1 MRQRNKRT
9 LAALLALLMV
19 LTLLPSFSLQTA
31 AANAPAAANGDRAQ
45 SSSDYVFI
53 TQPAQTVHLVPATL
67 TYTVTWGTNFMPTQ
81 VDIMRRAEDPF
92 LPDERVGS
100 PLSLNG
106 AGSYEFPAT
115 APVSTPYYIRAYYAD
130 AETGETRSVVS
141 NDFLLDRS
149 SLVFSLPPTA
159 APVLDPDS
167 LTWTVRWATN
177 FTPVR
182 VEAVTNIMGLE
193 RYESVNTPYASMTEG
208 LSTSPSMVFDYS
220 TPRTEYYIRA
230 Y

>member
-1 MRQRNKRT
+1 MKRIGKR
-9 LAALLALLMV
+9 LLSLLLALVMV
-19 LTLLPSFSLQTA
+19 LTLLPTLSLRTA
-31 AANAPAAANGDRAQ
+31 AAQAPAALEGDRAQ
-45 SSSDYVFI
+45 SSTDYVFI
-53 TQPAQTVHLVPATL
+53 AQPAQTVLIAPATL

-81 VDIMRRAEDPF
+81 VDIMRRAENPF

-100 PLSLNG
+100 PISLNG
-106 AGSYEFPAT
+106 SGSYDFPAE

-130 AETGETRSVVS
+130 AETGETRSVDS

-159 APVLDPDS
+159 APVLDPDN

-182 VEAVTNIMGLE
+182 VEAVTNTMGLE
-193 RYESVNTPYASMTEG
+193 RYESVNTPYASMKG
-208 LSTSPSMVFDYS
+208 IGKLFGFFKKSKN
-220 TPRTEYYIRA
+220 
-230 Y
+230 